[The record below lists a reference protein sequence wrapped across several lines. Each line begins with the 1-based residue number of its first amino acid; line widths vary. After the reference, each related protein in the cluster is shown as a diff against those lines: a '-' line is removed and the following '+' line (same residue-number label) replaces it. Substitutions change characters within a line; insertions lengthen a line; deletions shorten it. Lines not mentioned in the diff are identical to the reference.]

1 MTQTVAPTSQGAPTT
16 TPPISVRPS
25 TSPQPASQGSS
36 APITAGDVAAFGEL
50 FDQICDQVDAVV
62 VGKRAVVE
70 LVVAAMC
77 AGGHVLLEDLPGTG
91 KTTLARSVA
100 AAMGGRSSRV
110 QFTPDLLPAD
120 ITGGMIYDPQ
130 TREMSFRPG
139 PVFTNVL
146 LADEINRAA
155 AKTQSAL
162 LEVMAE
168 QTVTVDGHSHRV
180 DSPFLTIA
188 TQNPLDV
195 DGTFRLPLAELDRFM
210 VKISLGAPDADFEL
224 LALDPAGEVGNVSI
238 VRPVTDPGS
247 LAAWSDRLRRL
258 HIAPPV
264 LGYIRDI
271 GIATRKEPLLKVGV
285 STRGL
290 KALVRCAQVYA
301 AAKGRHYVI
310 PSDVQRLTEPV
321 LAHRLVLA
329 QDYRVAAASA
339 ESVLADVVATV
350 PVPRPGA
357 S

>member
-1 MTQTVAPTSQGAPTT
+1 MTQTAPSPAVTAEDVTT
-16 TPPISVRPS
+16 F
-25 TSPQPASQGSS
+25 GSM
-36 APITAGDVAAFGEL
+36 
-50 FDQICDQVDAVV
+50 FDAVCAEIDTVV
-62 VGKRAVVE
+62 VGKRSVIE
-70 LVVAAMC
+70 LVFVAMC

-91 KTTLARSVA
+91 KTTLARAMA
-100 AAMGGRSSRV
+100 AAIGGKSSRV

-120 ITGGMIYDPQ
+120 ITGGLVYNPETSKMA
-130 TREMSFRPG
+130 FRPG
-139 PVFTNVL
+139 PVFANVL

-168 QTVTVDGHSHRV
+168 RTVTVDGYSHDV
-180 DSPFLTIA
+180 AAPFLTIA

-210 VKISLGAPDADFEL
+210 VKTSLGAPDAEFEL
-224 LALDPAGEVGNVSI
+224 LALDPAGEVGNVALTKQ
-238 VRPVTDPGS
+238 VTDPHT
-247 LAAWSDRLRRL
+247 LAGWTERLRKL

-264 LGYIRDI
+264 LAYVRDI

-301 AAKGRHYVI
+301 ATKGRHYVI
-310 PSDVQRLTEPV
+310 PSDVQRLVEPV

-329 QDYRVAAASA
+329 QDYRVATASV
-339 ESVLADVVATV
+339 ESVLADAVATV
-350 PVPRPGA
+350 DVPRPGA
-357 S
+357 T